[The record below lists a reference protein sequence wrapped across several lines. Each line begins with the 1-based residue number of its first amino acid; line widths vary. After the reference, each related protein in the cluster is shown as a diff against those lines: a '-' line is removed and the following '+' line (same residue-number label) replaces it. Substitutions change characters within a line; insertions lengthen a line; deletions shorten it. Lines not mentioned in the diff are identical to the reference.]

1 MKSSSYKGVSAMFR
15 QTIILL
21 IILLVSCDNKTESQ
35 IKFGC
40 DPPCEKKQ
48 WLTFS
53 YDCAYLFQD
62 STGAIKKTLE
72 GDTLLNYTRHHNG
85 PRLSSEDIKNIDQTL
100 SCGLWVCDKAPTKK
114 ELYNPE
120 SIIVFVKST
129 VPVGYVTVCSKSNIV
144 DCNPNSNNKEIS
156 VMTAI
161 VHSITHR
168 D

>member
-1 MKSSSYKGVSAMFR
+1 MLR
-15 QTIILL
+15 QTII
-21 IILLVSCDNKTESQ
+21 ILTTILFSCKNEQTVGV
-35 IKFGC
+35 KFGC

-62 STGAIKKTLE
+62 SSGAIKSSLDN
-72 GDTLLNYTRHHNG
+72 DTLLNYIRHHNG
-85 PRLSSEDIKNIDQTL
+85 PRLNSENIKNIDQAL
-100 SCGLWVCDKAPTKK
+100 SCGMWTCDKTPTKK

-144 DCNPNSNNKEIS
+144 DCRPNSDNKEIS
-156 VMTAI
+156 VLS
-161 VHSITHR
+161 SILNNITR
-168 D
+168 QD